1 MRTLKVGEPTPV
13 THLQRHLVVVGRSHV
28 PGDVAGILLVQPQP
42 PSTPKAAEVGV
53 HAEPLPSAEKPQRS
67 YMTHPPAR

>member
-28 PGDVAGILLVQPQP
+28 PGDVVGVLPVQPQP

-53 HAEPLPSAEKPQRS
+53 HVEPFPSAEKPREA
-67 YMTHPPAR
+67 T